1 MTALLDPPQTTGEAV
16 RPHRQP
22 AGVWRHR
29 LIRVASVL
37 VAIGLWELLTANG
50 IRLWLRFD
58 TLPTVTEI
66 AAALAARVGTS
77 EYWLDLGQSLIRILT
92 GFGLAALIGVVTG
105 IMLGR
110 SRLFADVFGPLT
122 ELVRPIPAIAVVP
135 VAILLFPSD
144 EAGIVSI
151 TFLAAYFPIMVS
163 TRHAVRALP
172 TIWEDSVRTL
182 GGGRVDVLRQ
192 VVLPGILPG
201 LFGGLS
207 VGMGVAWIC
216 VISAEM
222 ISGRLGVGYRTWQA
236 YTVLDYP
243 GVFVGIITIGVL
255 GFGTAAAI
263 ELIGRRATR
272 WLPRGEENDPMSA
285 GRRVPPCG
293 SSSRTSRCPTPALPV
308 VRGLDLTVQPGEI
321 LVLTGPS
328 GLREVHRA
336 ARPGR
341 AAGPRRRPGA
351 RPTGTRSPPPRGT
364 AAWSSRTA
372 RCCRG
377 AACAPISNWHCSFAV
392 SRGPGGG
399 PAPNAGSTRS
409 TSPDTPTICPR
420 ACPAACASGCSWP
433 AGWPAHPGR

>member
-1 MTALLDPPQTTGEAV
+1 MTALLDPPQTTTPTA
-16 RPHRQP
+16 RPARKP
-22 AGVWRHR
+22 GAWRNR
-29 LIRVASVL
+29 LLRVASVL
-37 VAIGLWELLTANG
+37 AAIGLWEVLTANG
-50 IRLWLRFD
+50 VRLWLRFD

-66 AAALAARVGTS
+66 AAALAARVGTA

-92 GFGLAALIGVVTG
+92 GFGLAALIGVITG
-105 IMLGR
+105 ILLGR
-110 SRLFADVFGPLT
+110 SRLFADVVGPLT

-182 GGGRVDVLRQ
+182 GGGRLDVLRQ

-255 GFGTAAAI
+255 GFATAAAI

-272 WLPRGEENDPMSA
+272 WLPRGEENI
-285 GRRVPPCG
+285 R
-293 SSSRTSRCPTPALPV
+293 
-308 VRGLDLTVQPGEI
+308 
-321 LVLTGPS
+321 
-328 GLREVHRA
+328 
-336 ARPGR
+336 
-341 AAGPRRRPGA
+341 
-351 RPTGTRSPPPRGT
+351 
-364 AAWSSRTA
+364 
-372 RCCRG
+372 
-377 AACAPISNWHCSFAV
+377 
-392 SRGPGGG
+392 
-399 PAPNAGSTRS
+399 
-409 TSPDTPTICPR
+409 
-420 ACPAACASGCSWP
+420 
-433 AGWPAHPGR
+433 